1 MLSPRVRHPLT
12 TTLIVVLSWRE
23 QTDMGQI
30 CAALSLMFLH
40 NIGISIVCKV
50 WCRLFSSLKQLP
62 SQSLG
67 QKVLLCLLSLF
78 YCRHAPCWSIL
89 TQVTLSIDQ
98 YVVSQHRSVVLTT
111 GSCPGQQW
119 QSDED
124 NKTELTLHSS
134 HCHCHTFLSYG
145 NSSRIHSGDG
155 SDRWETPTFKSFYG
169 SLL

>member
-1 MLSPRVRHPLT
+1 MPT
-12 TTLIVVLSWRE
+12 FQFFKTTLKSKPKSAGVVMFTLS
-23 QTDMGQI
+23 Q
-30 CAALSLMFLH
+30 C
-40 NIGISIVCKV
+40 
-50 WCRLFSSLKQLP
+50 
-62 SQSLG
+62 
-67 QKVLLCLLSLF
+67 

-134 HCHCHTFLSYG
+134 HCHCRTFLSYG
-145 NSSRIHSGDG
+145 NSYRSNTSVQIVNPDPGWFLADSSRGMLTQDYSWSCNNCRCWNESGQTQNWKVGVESFGWDCPG
-155 SDRWETPTFKSFYG
+155 LSLTVGQPETR
-169 SLL
+169 